1 MNSNTP
7 ALQALSASEYIVA
20 AKGPKYAETDQKT
33 RLKRLAELINEAFR
47 FKGQQPSAI
56 DTADMA
62 VNLDRKLSQ
71 AFPEV
76 TLPEIKLAF
85 EYGVTGEYG
94 DYFGLNFVTLFKF
107 IKSYMEGQ
115 ERLDTIRAYRKASQK
130 ALPAPQWR
138 PKSPDELRAQARG
151 YIADFRDQI
160 RSSGSISSSL
170 HSQAWLYDWLRA
182 NGHMDEPDTLDRDFA
197 MDTAADWLAN
207 YKKSSQRTFAEAIDD
222 ARDAQEHTDDHRKTV
237 RKAKAI
243 LLTSFLKSHQSINV

>member
-1 MNSNTP
+1 MNNSIDQNL
-7 ALQALSASEYIVA
+7 AQSEYIVA
-20 AKGPKYAETDQKT
+20 AKGPRYSEMDQKT
-33 RLKRLAELINEAFR
+33 RLKELAARINEAFR

-94 DYFGLNFVTLFKF
+94 DYFGLNFVTFAKF
-107 IKSYMEGQ
+107 IKGYMENP
-115 ERLDTIRAYRKASQK
+115 ERLDTIKAYRRATQK
-130 ALPAPQWR
+130 ALPAPKLR
-138 PKSPDELRAQARG
+138 PKTPEELRAQAKG

-160 RSSGSISSSL
+160 RSSGSIASSL
-170 HSQAWLYDWLRA
+170 HSQEWLYDWLRA
-182 NGHMDEPDTLDRDFA
+182 NGHMDEPDTLDRNFA
-197 MDTAADWLAN
+197 MDTAADWLGN
-207 YKKSSQRTFAEAIDD
+207 YKKSSRRTFAETIDD

-237 RKAKAI
+237 RKAKAV
-243 LLTSFLKSHQSINV
+243 LLTQFLMEHQSINI